1 MISFCFLHKL
11 LINFTIILV
20 KADCTNDTDCY
31 VVKTSKAKWQ
41 EARSR
46 CQADG
51 LRLSKISSPIEN
63 NAVKT
68 LLKGVTQAW
77 IGLERQNN
85 FCFKTPISYQNWDF
99 HEPNDKGLV
108 ENCVAIGSQGKWSD
122 EDCNAS
128 LAIICKRGMILM
140 LMHLSLRLCRGVDAG
155 TMKW

>member
-1 MISFCFLHKL
+1 M
-11 LINFTIILV
+11 

-31 VVKTSKAKWQ
+31 VVKTSKAKWR

-85 FCFKTPISYQNWDF
+85 FCIKTPISYQNWDF